1 MEYVSKY
8 LGYKDNDNGKVF
20 KDIPLKDEI
29 AKEKWC
35 NLDFYLPN
43 QVEINSKASPEV
55 NLFQPQLL
63 KVLRHL
69 EKDTKYML
77 HCDPKFYSG
86 NIPDYTFTTDHIQ
99 KSNEY
104 TTVIVGECKTYD
116 TLKTEGIP
124 DLVNYCAEIMI
135 AQLQSK
141 RSFVFGFCTNLKKIQ
156 FLLAEDTGT
165 DMFRSYD
172 IP

>member
-43 QVEINSKASPEV
+43 QVEINSEASPEV